1 MSLPL
6 PLRVADIVP
15 CRHCRGK
22 SIRARLRRLVRHYVL
37 LRAKNGVQRLQ
48 HGRLI
53 GNGMAFSNL
62 TDYRRVHST
71 KSNLLIHLVTVPLF
85 VMSAVLWVLA
95 LLVGAIPAVMVW
107 TVTAI
112 IAVMLQRH
120 GHRREPESQPEVT
133 GALAIAG
140 QWFAEQFVIFP
151 WFVVSGGWL
160 KQWREAPPV

>member
-1 MSLPL
+1 M
-6 PLRVADIVP
+6 
-15 CRHCRGK
+15 
-22 SIRARLRRLVRHYVL
+22 RHYAL
-37 LRAKNGVQRLQ
+37 LRAENGLQWLQQR
-48 HGRLI
+48 RLN
-53 GNGMAFSNL
+53 GNGMAFANL
-62 TDYRRVHST
+62 TDYQRVHST
-71 KSNLLIHLVTVPLF
+71 RSNLLIHLVAVPLF
-85 VMSAVLWVLA
+85 VMSTVLWILA

-160 KQWREAPPV
+160 KQWRAAPPV